1 MGVDAIQLKLLRE
14 SFYLVFGKLAPLS
27 AVVLCEGHSDAEVA
41 KRILKKMESE
51 GVIGRIL
58 LKVGFADVGGRDNVP
73 TMLDAILSLTRSS
86 RRLKDIVVVIDGD
99 EYSVDDRVKSI
110 VDSLTSRG
118 ALIEGL
124 QRDDVSNQVYIS
136 RVTVDKRSLRL
147 LIAVNG
153 DYSMPFKRR
162 CLEDHCVKLMGRRVV
177 EGVESS
183 KRLVSV
189 DECLEYIGG
198 VDARRVC
205 EVFDHIC
212 RVFQITLSEI
222 TG

>member
-73 TMLDAILSLTRSS
+73 RMLDAILSLTRSS